1 MCICLFQFKFLS
13 DYTSAIFKAQSLA
26 QLTVELEEWMFGVN
40 ESKCRML
47 TTSLGGARS
56 ISALYLFIS
65 MTLTVE
71 RIFVHV
77 TLDAMLIDQTNN
89 PIHVSQTIARSALR
103 SATLS

>member
-56 ISALYLFIS
+56 ISALYLY
-65 MTLTVE
+65 
-71 RIFVHV
+71 
-77 TLDAMLIDQTNN
+77 
-89 PIHVSQTIARSALR
+89 IHDTHSRTYLRACNTRCNADRSD
-103 SATLS
+103 

>member
-13 DYTSAIFKAQSLA
+13 DYTYAIFKARSLA

-56 ISALYLFIS
+56 IVIH
-65 MTLTVE
+65 TVPLNIC
-71 RIFVHV
+71 RN
-77 TLDAMLIDQTNN
+77 TD
-89 PIHVSQTIARSALR
+89 P
-103 SATLS
+103 